1 MVFFKISNNFIER
14 KISIEEKIYTYPL
27 ELTQKILSKKWT
39 VIILWLL
46 RHGKVRTKDFKN
58 QIKGSNEKMIIE
70 HLNYLI
76 KEKLIEKREYNVYPK
91 KTEYILSE
99 KGKDLLPILELM
111 QSYGEKYYIRPV
123 R

>member
-1 MVFFKISNNFIER
+1 MEG
-14 KISIEEKIYTYPL
+14 KIYTCPL

-58 QIKGSNEKMIIE
+58 QIKGSNEKMIIN

-76 KEKLIEKREYNVYPK
+76 EEKLIEKKGIRCLSQKDRICSYREGKRFVTYFGTYAKLWK
-91 KTEYILSE
+91 KILC
-99 KGKDLLPILELM
+99 
-111 QSYGEKYYIRPV
+111 
-123 R
+123 

>member
-1 MVFFKISNNFIER
+1 M
-14 KISIEEKIYTYPL
+14 EEKIYTCPL

-76 KEKLIEKREYNVYPK
+76 EEKTHRK
-91 KTEYILSE
+91 KGIRCLS
-99 KGKDLLPILELM
+99 KKDRIC
-111 QSYGEKYYIRPV
+111 SH
-123 R
+123 

>member
-1 MVFFKISNNFIER
+1 M
-14 KISIEEKIYTYPL
+14 EEKIYTCPL

-76 KEKLIEKREYNVYPK
+76 EEKLIEKRKRFIAYFGTYAK
-91 KTEYILSE
+91 LWRKILCLRIS
-99 KGKDLLPILELM
+99 IF
-111 QSYGEKYYIRPV
+111 I
-123 R
+123 

>member
-1 MVFFKISNNFIER
+1 M
-14 KISIEEKIYTYPL
+14 EEKIYTCPL

-46 RHGKVRTKDFKN
+46 RHRKVRTKDFKN

-76 KEKLIEKREYNVYPK
+76 EEKLIEKREYDVYPK
-91 KTEYILSE
+91 KTEYVLTE

-111 QSYGEKYYIRPV
+111 QSYGKKYYV
-123 R
+123 K